1 MGTTEEEIGP
11 GNVMMSTAKGKR
23 IPDRSRPGLT
33 TTAPLTDVNQ
43 GGSDKS
49 ATGDTTKPKELKL
62 PTEGITVGTWN
73 VRTLYATGKM
83 EELCHEMIRY
93 KWNVLG
99 ISEVRWLNFGEIT
112 TDEGHKLWYS
122 GEQEKHELGVAIMVH
137 KDTANSVISWQPVS
151 SRIITVRLSCMP
163 QNLSIV
169 QVYAPTSNS
178 SEEKCDDFYSELEEV
193 ISNIPKKDILI
204 IQGDWNAKIGP
215 DAYADWAGTVGKF
228 PWGETN
234 ERGLRL
240 LEFARLHNLTIANT
254 LFPHKASRRTT
265 WHSPNGQFS
274 NQIDFILTSKRFK
287 SGINANK
294 TRTFPGAD
302 IGSDHD
308 LVMMTMKTRLSRRS
322 KPKNPRIRFNLE
334 KLNDKSIAEEFQAK
348 IGGKFAP
355 LLLVED
361 IDELT
366 EGFNQALTEVAQEV
380 LGKQRKKK
388 QPWISN
394 ETLDLCDKRR
404 EKKSKR
410 KNGPAEKEEYK
421 NINAEVRNKLRT
433 DKDTW
438 INQQCETLEAEITK
452 NNTKKAFD
460 IVKKLTKGYIARATV
475 IEDKNGKMLTEKSQV
490 VDRWREYC
498 EELYNYRGDN
508 NIPTRLANEQ
518 DQEDDPPITLE
529 EVIGAVRDLKQGKAP
544 GVDNIPAELLTN
556 AGEISYRVLWKICTE
571 VWNKGKW
578 PKTWTK
584 SLIITMPKKGNL
596 KKCNNYRTISLIS
609 HPSKVLLRI
618 MLSRLKAQAESL
630 LAEEQAGFRTGRSTT
645 EQIFNLRIISE
656 KFMAHNR
663 ELHHNFIDFTKAFD
677 RVWHQGLWAVLGKY
691 NISKTLVGCIKS
703 LYQDARS
710 AVLIENTLSSWFNTS
725 TGVRQGCLLSPVL
738 FNLFLENIMSEALQS
753 FKGTVSVGGR
763 DISNLRFADDI
774 DLMAGSRQE
783 LKELTALVDKTCTDY
798 GMEIS
803 TEKSKL
809 MAMGTELEQPEI
821 KVRGKSLEQ
830 VDSFKYLGAQITK
843 DGRSDTE
850 IKSRLAVAT
859 SALAKLQ
866 PLLNN
871 KSISIRTKIRLL
883 RAIVIATALYGCEAW
898 TLSAET
904 ERRIQAFEFRCLRRL
919 LKVSYTEH
927 RTNESIRAEIIKNI
941 GPHEPLI
948 TIVKKRKM
956 QFYGHTN
963 RAGNL
968 ATTILQGSVD
978 GNRGRGRPRTT
989 WLKNIVDWSG
999 LEVNNL
1005 HTLSLDRQTW
1015 KRTIDA
1021 VAHDAPTTAA
1031 VKG

>member
-1 MGTTEEEIGP
+1 
-11 GNVMMSTAKGKR
+11 
-23 IPDRSRPGLT
+23 
-33 TTAPLTDVNQ
+33 
-43 GGSDKS
+43 
-49 ATGDTTKPKELKL
+49 
-62 PTEGITVGTWN
+62 
-73 VRTLYATGKM
+73 
-83 EELCHEMIRY
+83 
-93 KWNVLG
+93 
-99 ISEVRWLNFGEIT
+99 
-112 TDEGHKLWYS
+112 
-122 GEQEKHELGVAIMVH
+122 
-137 KDTANSVISWQPVS
+137 
-151 SRIITVRLSCMP
+151 
-163 QNLSIV
+163 
-169 QVYAPTSNS
+169 
-178 SEEKCDDFYSELEEV
+178 
-193 ISNIPKKDILI
+193 
-204 IQGDWNAKIGP
+204 
-215 DAYADWAGTVGKF
+215 
-228 PWGETN
+228 
-234 ERGLRL
+234 
-240 LEFARLHNLTIANT
+240 
-254 LFPHKASRRTT
+254 
-265 WHSPNGQFS
+265 
-274 NQIDFILTSKRFK
+274 
-287 SGINANK
+287 
-294 TRTFPGAD
+294 
-302 IGSDHD
+302 
-308 LVMMTMKTRLSRRS
+308 
-322 KPKNPRIRFNLE
+322 
-334 KLNDKSIAEEFQAK
+334 
-348 IGGKFAP
+348 
-355 LLLVED
+355 
-361 IDELT
+361 
-366 EGFNQALTEVAQEV
+366 
-380 LGKQRKKK
+380 
-388 QPWISN
+388 
-394 ETLDLCDKRR
+394 
-404 EKKSKR
+404 
-410 KNGPAEKEEYK
+410 
-421 NINAEVRNKLRT
+421 
-433 DKDTW
+433 
-438 INQQCETLEAEITK
+438 
-452 NNTKKAFD
+452 
-460 IVKKLTKGYIARATV
+460 
-475 IEDKNGKMLTEKSQV
+475 
-490 VDRWREYC
+490 
-498 EELYNYRGDN
+498 
-508 NIPTRLANEQ
+508 
-518 DQEDDPPITLE
+518 
-529 EVIGAVRDLKQGKAP
+529 
-544 GVDNIPAELLTN
+544 
-556 AGEISYRVLWKICTE
+556 
-571 VWNKGKW
+571 
-578 PKTWTK
+578 
-584 SLIITMPKKGNL
+584 
-596 KKCNNYRTISLIS
+596 
-609 HPSKVLLRI
+609 

-645 EQIFNLRIISE
+645 EQILNLRIISE